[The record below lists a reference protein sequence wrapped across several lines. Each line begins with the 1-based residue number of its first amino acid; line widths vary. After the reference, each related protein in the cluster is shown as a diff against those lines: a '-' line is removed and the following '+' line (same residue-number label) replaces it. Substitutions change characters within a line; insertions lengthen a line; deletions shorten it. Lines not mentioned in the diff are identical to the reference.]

1 MIRRPPRSTRTD
13 TLFPYTT
20 LFRSVGLRRRGA
32 DGVDHGSEP
41 VDLGGECMAL
51 KIRQTSFAQQC
62 PGIIGRAFPS
72 WPVTGGDAGV
82 GTAGRLAQR
91 RERLLGI
98 GGGHGLEAERGGGF
112 EDAKLGKASWREGD
126 VQY

>member
-1 MIRRPPRSTRTD
+1 
-13 TLFPYTT
+13 
-20 LFRSVGLRRRGA
+20 
-32 DGVDHGSEP
+32 
-41 VDLGGECMAL
+41 MAL

-98 GGGHGLEAERGGGF
+98 GGGHALEAERGGGI
-112 EDAKLGKASWREGD
+112 EEAIRAEADIEGSRAAGEPD
-126 VQY
+126 TAPGRGGHYGGTGTELHR